1 MEEDIEIIKMKKL
14 LSLRRS
20 LLSSTPKVKEEDPR
34 EVVLKHLTGRGR
46 EILELAESQHPHV
59 ARVIVREL
67 ARLIKEGKLR
77 GALDGY
83 TLYQIFE
90 ELGYPIRV
98 KTKIVIKGKGRAKSI
113 AEALKESLND

>member
-20 LLSSTPKVKEEDPR
+20 LLSSTPKVKEDPR